1 MLLKA
6 LPLRQ
11 EPLLPLEKALQPIGR
26 AARARLRVGIRVLLI
41 TSSKK
46 RHLRSLD
53 VATRRYRS
61 GHTLRSRDVLL
72 SSHPN
77 QSEKSYPRLVLVLS
91 SEIFTDLTVNE
102 IYQMNLNYHRELPAS
117 L

>member
-41 TSSKK
+41 TSSKNGTSEALTSQ
-46 RHLRSLD
+46 RGAIALVILFDHGTFSFP
-53 VATRRYRS
+53 ATQTSPRRAIH
-61 GHTLRSRDVLL
+61 GLCSRNTSQSM
-72 SSHPN
+72 SS
-77 QSEKSYPRLVLVLS
+77 RC
-91 SEIFTDLTVNE
+91 
-102 IYQMNLNYHRELPAS
+102 
-117 L
+117 